1 MPPTAE
7 VQARVRPLASSVRVA
22 VVGEALFEDR
32 RLERTLQVA
41 RLAGA
46 LLVFALGPLFPSLAP
61 AHVLILGSALLAWTL
76 INTRLV
82 EGARTAAGYERV
94 ARFSFFVDTAVVVYA
109 IWVFAADPQWTSW
122 AVGVLII
129 IGSAFRFGR
138 LGAVASTTIITIAYV
153 VIVGWRNAAYGYD
166 IQLQR
171 VAFAVSLYLMTALI
185 MSGAIREL
193 LELRKQREYQLFH
206 DLLTGLPNR
215 ALLIERLQQQLVRQP
230 RTGESVAVLVM
241 DLTDFK
247 AVNDSLG
254 HDVGDNLLRQVGPR
268 LMANLR
274 AADTV
279 ARLGGDEFA
288 ILLPGTDET
297 GAARVGQKMLA
308 ALEQAFPLDGEML
321 DIGASVGIAVA
332 PAHATQAE
340 QLLSRADV
348 AMYTAKGSLAGLA
361 VFSAEQERD
370 GAGRLALMSDLRRA
384 VDEGELVLYY
394 QPQIDLRTGAISS
407 VEALVRWMHPK
418 RGLVGPDE
426 FIPLAERTGLIKR
439 LTRTVLTEAIR
450 QARAWELAGLR
461 VPIAVNLSMR
471 NVHDPQLPQT
481 IAQLLQRW
489 DARPDLLRLEITE
502 TVLAADPE
510 RALQTMDS
518 LRAMGVH
525 IALDDFGIGY
535 SSLAYL
541 NRLPLDQIKI
551 DRSFVIGMVNDEA
564 SATIVRATVE
574 LGHGLGY
581 AVVAEGVENT
591 ETRQRLTALGCDAIQ
606 GFLISRPMPADQAA
620 EWIGRATVGTATPR
634 PTEPVA
640 G

>member
-1 MPPTAE
+1 VE
-7 VQARVRPLASSVRVA
+7 D
-22 VVGEALFEDR
+22 ALFEDR

-61 AHVLILGSALLAWTL
+61 GHVLALGAGLLAWTL

-82 EGARTAAGYERV
+82 EGARTTSAYERV
-94 ARFSFFVDTAVVVYA
+94 ARFSFIVDSSVVVYA
-109 IWVFAADPQWTSW
+109 IWVFAADPQWIAW
-122 AVGVLII
+122 VVGVLII

-138 LGAVASTTIITIAYV
+138 LGALASTVILTVAYL
-153 VIVGWRNAAYGYD
+153 VIVGWRLQTYGYN
-166 IQLQR
+166 IELQR
-171 VAFAVSLYLMTALI
+171 VAFAISLYLMTALI

-215 ALLIERLQQQLVRQP
+215 ALLIERLQQQLLRQP
-230 RTGESVAVLVM
+230 RTGESVALLVM

-254 HDVGDNLLRQVGPR
+254 HNVGDELLRQVGPR
-268 LMANLR
+268 LAASLR
-274 AADTV
+274 TADTV

-297 GAARVGQKMLA
+297 GAARVAQKMLA
-308 ALEQAFPLDGEML
+308 ALEQAFPLEGETL
-321 DIGASVGIAVA
+321 DIGASIGVAVA
-332 PAHATQAE
+332 PAHATQAD

-348 AMYTAKGSLAGLA
+348 AMYTAKGSLTGLS
-361 VFSAEQERD
+361 VFSAEHEKD

-384 VDEGELVLYY
+384 VDEGELILYY
-394 QPQIDLRTGAISS
+394 QPQIDLRTGSMTS

-471 NVHDPQLPQT
+471 NIHDPQLPQT

-489 DARPDLLRLEITE
+489 DARPELLRLEMTE
-502 TVLAADPE
+502 TVLAADPQ

-541 NRLPLDQIKI
+541 NRLPLDEIKI
-551 DRSFVIGMVNDEA
+551 DKSFVIGMIDDES
-564 SATIVRATVE
+564 SATIVRATVD

-581 AVVAEGVENT
+581 GVVAEGVENA
-591 ETRQRLTALGCDAIQ
+591 ETRQRLSALGCDAIQ
-606 GFLISRPMPADQAA
+606 GYLVARPMPADQTA
-620 EWIGRATVGTATPR
+620 EWIGKAGLPTVATIAD
-634 PTEPVA
+634 
-640 G
+640 

>member
-1 MPPTAE
+1 VE
-7 VQARVRPLASSVRVA
+7 D
-22 VVGEALFEDR
+22 ALFEDR

-61 AHVLILGSALLAWTL
+61 GHVLALGAVLLAWTL

-94 ARFSFFVDTAVVVYA
+94 ARFSFIVDSCVVVYA
-109 IWVFAADPQWTSW
+109 IWVFAADPQWIAW
-122 AVGVLII
+122 VVGVLII

-138 LGAVASTTIITIAYV
+138 LGALASTVILTIAYL
-153 VIVGWRNAAYGYD
+153 VIVGWRLQTYGYN
-166 IQLQR
+166 IELQR

-215 ALLIERLQQQLVRQP
+215 ALLIERLQQQLLRQP
-230 RTGESVAVLVM
+230 RTGESVALLVM

-254 HDVGDNLLRQVGPR
+254 HNVGDELLRQVGPR
-268 LMANLR
+268 LAASLR
-274 AADTV
+274 SADTV

-297 GAARVGQKMLA
+297 GAARVAQKMLA
-308 ALEQAFPLDGEML
+308 ALEQAFPLEGETL
-321 DIGASVGIAVA
+321 DIGASVGVAVA
-332 PAHATQAE
+332 PVHATQAD

-348 AMYTAKGSLAGLA
+348 AMYSAKGSLTGLS
-361 VFSAEQERD
+361 VFSAEHEKD

-384 VDEGELVLYY
+384 VDEGELILYY
-394 QPQIDLRTGAISS
+394 QPQIDLRTGAMTS

-439 LTRTVLTEAIR
+439 LTRSVLTEAIR

-471 NVHDPQLPQT
+471 NIHDPQLPQT

-489 DARPDLLRLEITE
+489 DARPDLLRLEMTE
-502 TVLAADPE
+502 TVLAADPQ

-541 NRLPLDQIKI
+541 NRLPLDEIKI
-551 DRSFVIGMVNDEA
+551 DRSFVIGMIDDQS
-564 SATIVRATVE
+564 SATIVRATVD

-581 AVVAEGVENT
+581 GVVAEGVENA
-591 ETRQRLTALGCDAIQ
+591 ETRQRLSALGCDAIQ
-606 GFLISRPMPADQAA
+606 GFLVARPMPADQTA
-620 EWIGRATVGTATPR
+620 EWIGKAGLPTVATIAD
-634 PTEPVA
+634 
-640 G
+640 

>member
-1 MPPTAE
+1 ME
-7 VQARVRPLASSVRVA
+7 D
-22 VVGEALFEDR
+22 ALFEDR

-61 AHVLILGSALLAWTL
+61 AHVLVLGAALLAWTL
-76 INTRLV
+76 INARLV
-82 EGARTAAGYERV
+82 EGARTAVGYERV
-94 ARFSFFVDTAVVVYA
+94 ARFSFVVDTSVVIYA
-109 IWVFAADPQWTSW
+109 IWVFAADPQWVAW
-122 AVGVLII
+122 VVGVLII

-138 LGAVASTTIITIAYV
+138 LGALTSTAVITVAYL
-153 VIVGWRNAAYGYD
+153 VIVGWRQQTYGYN
-166 IQLQR
+166 IELQR
-171 VAFAVSLYLMTALI
+171 VGFAVSVYLLTALI

-215 ALLIERLQQQLVRQP
+215 ALLIERLQQQLLRQP

-254 HDVGDNLLRQVGPR
+254 HDVGDDLLKQIGPR
-268 LMANLR
+268 LAASLR
-274 AADTV
+274 SADTI

-297 GAARVGQKMLA
+297 GAARVAQKMLA
-308 ALEQAFPLDGEML
+308 ALEQAFPLEGEAL
-321 DIGASVGIAVA
+321 DIGASVGVAVA

-348 AMYTAKGSLAGLA
+348 AMYAAKGSLAGLA
-361 VFSAEQERD
+361 VFSAEHERD

-394 QPQIDLRTGAISS
+394 QPQIDLRTGGITS

-471 NVHDPQLPQT
+471 NIHDPQLPQT

-489 DARPDLLRLEITE
+489 DARPDLLRLEMTE
-502 TVLAADPE
+502 TVLAADPD

-541 NRLPLDQIKI
+541 NRLPLDEIKI
-551 DRSFVIGMVNDEA
+551 DRSFVIGMIDDES

-581 AVVAEGVENT
+581 AVVAEGVENA

-606 GFLISRPMPADQAA
+606 GFFVARPMPADQTA
-620 EWIGRATVGTATPR
+620 EWIGRATV
-634 PTEPVA
+634 PTVVTVA
-640 G
+640 H